1 MFKSKTILKLIVHF
15 DMKKMGFEEVK
26 EMSLNLYFRRLVSE
40 INHFLLLVLLLS
52 VFAVIVSLVVAI
64 VQMII
69 IW

>member
-15 DMKKMGFEEVK
+15 DMKKMGFREVK
-26 EMSLNLYFRRLVSE
+26 EMSLNLYFPRLVSE
-40 INHFLLLVLLLS
+40 VNHFLLLVLLLA

>member
-15 DMKKMGFEEVK
+15 DMKKMGFREVK